1 MFVKGCF
8 LEARSLVVTDGL
20 VVATDSIKDVELKPC
35 NVALHLPVSADWKK
49 SLLATAQLPFHNM
62 DFRGFSWIFVDFH

>member
-20 VVATDSIKDVELKPC
+20 AVTTDSIKDVELKPC
-35 NVALHLPVSADWKK
+35 NVALHLPVSADLKPREEF
-49 SLLATAQLPFHNM
+49 LDFTQLIP
-62 DFRGFSWIFVDFH
+62 DFP